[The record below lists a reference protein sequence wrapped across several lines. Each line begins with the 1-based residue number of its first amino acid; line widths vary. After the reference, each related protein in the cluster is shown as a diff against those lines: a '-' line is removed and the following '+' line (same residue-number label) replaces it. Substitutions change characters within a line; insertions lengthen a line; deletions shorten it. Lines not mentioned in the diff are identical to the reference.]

1 MPQSPTI
8 IAQSGPL
15 DGTAYTAA
23 VNAALATAQSGCF
36 GPIDPANQPATF
48 NVQPGFLWWDTTPTP
63 DELKVRNAAND
74 GWVTLLKLDGA
85 AGPTLQAALDAK
97 LALAGGTLTGF
108 LTLHANP
115 TSNLHAATKQ
125 YVDAVSRPAP
135 LHFTVQGTAGVA
147 TKLAQVV
154 IPQACN
160 AVGAELYA
168 DTAPTGAGLI
178 VTFTRRRAATADD
191 SRTATIAAG
200 QNAVS
205 ATFGSPMALQV
216 GDRIRLDISQ
226 VGSTVAGGNDLMAT
240 LKLNP

>member
-1 MPQSPTI
+1 MAQESTI
-8 IAQSGPL
+8 IASTPL
-15 DGTAYTAA
+15 DGGAYTAQL
-23 VNAALATAQSGCF
+23 NAALAALHSSLY
-36 GPIDPANQPATF
+36 GPVDPATRPDLYAVT
-48 NVQPGFLWWDTTPTP
+48 PGTLWWDTSPTP
-63 DELKVRNAAND
+63 DELKVRNTAND

-85 AGPTLQAALDAK
+85 GGPTLQAALDAK

-125 YVDAVSRPAP
+125 YVDSISRPAP
-135 LHFTVQGTAGVA
+135 LHFTVQGTASVA

-154 IPQACN
+154 IAQACQ

-178 VTFTRRRAATADD
+178 VTFTRKRTAVADD

-200 QNAVS
+200 QNGAAV
-205 ATFGSPMALQV
+205 TFGSAMTLLA
-216 GDRIRLDISQ
+216 GDRIRLDVSQ